1 MYFSDPAHNVA
12 QFGLGVGDH
21 VADLGAGVGHHAV
34 ALAKVVDVSGK
45 VYAVDLQKE
54 LLKELMVR
62 AREAGVVNIVPIVA
76 DIEKPKGTGL
86 EENSMD
92 AVIISNVLFQ
102 SADKFSFLKEAF
114 RILKQNGRALII
126 DWNES
131 FKGMGPS
138 EKDVLSKDSLTE
150 IAEEVGLVLD
160 RTIGAGEHHYGL
172 IFKK

>member
-12 QFGLGVGDH
+12 QFGLRVGDL
-21 VADLGAGVGHHAV
+21 VADLGAGVGHHAL
-34 ALAKVVDVSGK
+34 ALAKAVDVSGK

-62 AREAGVVNIVPIVA
+62 ARDAGVINIVPIAA

-86 EENSMD
+86 EENSVD
-92 AVIISNVLFQ
+92 AVLISNALFQ
-102 SADKFSFLKEAF
+102 SSDRFAFLKEAF
-114 RILKQNGRALII
+114 RILKPSGEALII

-138 EKDVLSKDSLTE
+138 EKLLVSKDALNE
-150 IAEEVGLVLD
+150 IAEEVGFTFD
-160 RTIGAGEHHYGL
+160 RTIGAGDHHYGL

>member
-1 MYFSDPAHNVA
+1 MYFSDPAHNIA
-12 QFGLGVGDH
+12 QFGLRVGDH
-21 VADLGAGVGHHAV
+21 VADLGAGVGHHALS
-34 ALAKVVDVSGK
+34 LAKVVDVSGK

-54 LLKELMVR
+54 LLKELIAR
-62 AREAGVVNIVPIVA
+62 AREVGVINIIPIVA

-92 AVIISNVLFQ
+92 AVLISNILFQ
-102 SADKFSFLKEAF
+102 CDDRFAFLKEAF
-114 RILKQNGRALII
+114 RILKPNGEALII

-138 EKDVLSKDSLTE
+138 EKHVLSKDSLTE
-150 IAEEVGLVLD
+150 MAEEVGFVPD